1 MLHKSNMHKY
11 QFHTVEFIK
20 EKKRA
25 MLLLSMGMGK
35 TVSTLTAISDLI
47 DSFCVNKVLVVAPL
61 RVANSVWKQEAA
73 LWSHLK
79 GLRFQIVTGTQQ
91 ARLKALQFDA
101 DVYVIN
107 RENIEWIVTHY
118 GKNFPFDMVV
128 LDECFP
134 EGTMI
139 LTPLGLRDIKTL
151 KIGESV
157 MTSIGEKP
165 ITNIFKKEAYDIIK
179 LYLSDGTTIECTGNH
194 PFATEKGWI
203 QARGCR
209 GLYFVR
215 NDLYETQTNSSVMQ
229 PFLFK
234 KIYAQKQNRG
244 AQKTST
250 RKNLKNSKK
259 ELRIWTNNPLEQRV
273 RMVRRSKTKIKFSSQ
288 TFWSSTKRTWGEWEN
303 FRMREDDEGNLTVRM
318 DNAVCNTYKNGKNQR
333 LSNLLQSRFWN
344 PSKENC
350 VRSRW
355 KLSQIAKAVG
365 RKERYLSSIVRVDS
379 IENIQQ
385 SRSRTVFNLQ
395 INGIN
400 DYFAN
405 GILVHNCSSFK
416 NAGSKRFK
424 AIKKTLPFVNYMLL
438 LTGTPSPNGLLD
450 LWPQCYLVDYGA
462 SLGKTMTVFKHRF
475 FETDF
480 MGYKFT
486 PREGAQQQIEKLMSN
501 YTLSMQAEDYLEL
514 PERIYLYETVSL
526 SKSVLNDYRDFEKNL
541 FTEIEGHEIEALS
554 AGVLANKLLQYANG
568 SQYTDEFHNYVVT
581 HDEKLDA
588 LAELIDLNESDNI
601 LVAYNYK
608 SDLERLQKRFGTGIL
623 LDAKQSVINDWN
635 AGKIKLLFAHPQ
647 SAGHGINI
655 QHGGSLIVW
664 FSLNWNLEY
673 YQQFNARLHRQGQT
687 MPVRIVHLVAE
698 NTIDERVVNVLKDK
712 DISQSSLL
720 KALR

>member
-1 MLHKSNMHKY
+1 MLHKHNMHKY
-11 QFHTVEFIK
+11 QFHTVDFIK

-79 GLRFQIVTGTQQ
+79 GLRFQIVTGPQQ

-128 LDECFP
+128 IDE
-134 EGTMI
+134 
-139 LTPLGLRDIKTL
+139 
-151 KIGESV
+151 S
-157 MTSIGEKP
+157 
-165 ITNIFKKEAYDIIK
+165 
-179 LYLSDGTTIECTGNH
+179 
-194 PFATEKGWI
+194 
-203 QARGCR
+203 
-209 GLYFVR
+209 
-215 NDLYETQTNSSVMQ
+215 
-229 PFLFK
+229 
-234 KIYAQKQNRG
+234 
-244 AQKTST
+244 
-250 RKNLKNSKK
+250 
-259 ELRIWTNNPLEQRV
+259 
-273 RMVRRSKTKIKFSSQ
+273 
-288 TFWSSTKRTWGEWEN
+288 
-303 FRMREDDEGNLTVRM
+303 
-318 DNAVCNTYKNGKNQR
+318 
-333 LSNLLQSRFWN
+333 
-344 PSKENC
+344 
-350 VRSRW
+350 
-355 KLSQIAKAVG
+355 
-365 RKERYLSSIVRVDS
+365 
-379 IENIQQ
+379 
-385 SRSRTVFNLQ
+385 
-395 INGIN
+395 
-400 DYFAN
+400 
-405 GILVHNCSSFK
+405 SSFK

-475 FETDF
+475 FETDY

-486 PREGAQQQIEKLMSN
+486 PRSGAQEQIEKLMSN

-514 PERIYLYETVSL
+514 PERIYLYETVTL
-526 SKSVLNDYRDFEKNL
+526 SKSVLNDYKEFEKNL
-541 FTEIEGHEIEALS
+541 FIEIEGNEIEALS

-588 LAELIDLNESDNI
+588 LAELIDLNENDNI

-608 SDLERLQKRFGTGIL
+608 ADLERLQKRFGTGIL
-623 LDAKQSVINDWN
+623 LDGKQSTIDNWN
-635 AGKIKLLFAHPQ
+635 AKKIKLLFAHPQ
-647 SAGHGINI
+647 ACSHGLNI
-655 QHGGSLIVW
+655 QHGGSIIIW
-664 FSLNWNLEY
+664 FSLVWSLEY

-687 MPVRIVHLVAE
+687 MPVRIIHLVAE
-698 NTIDERVVNVLKDK
+698 STIDERVVNVLKDK
-712 DISQSSLL
+712 DISQSNLL

>member
-1 MLHKSNMHKY
+1 MLHKHNMHKY
-11 QFHTVEFIK
+11 QFHTVDFIK

-79 GLRFQIVTGTQQ
+79 GLRFQIVTGPQQ

-128 LDECFP
+128 IDE
-134 EGTMI
+134 
-139 LTPLGLRDIKTL
+139 
-151 KIGESV
+151 S
-157 MTSIGEKP
+157 
-165 ITNIFKKEAYDIIK
+165 
-179 LYLSDGTTIECTGNH
+179 
-194 PFATEKGWI
+194 
-203 QARGCR
+203 
-209 GLYFVR
+209 
-215 NDLYETQTNSSVMQ
+215 
-229 PFLFK
+229 
-234 KIYAQKQNRG
+234 
-244 AQKTST
+244 
-250 RKNLKNSKK
+250 
-259 ELRIWTNNPLEQRV
+259 
-273 RMVRRSKTKIKFSSQ
+273 
-288 TFWSSTKRTWGEWEN
+288 
-303 FRMREDDEGNLTVRM
+303 
-318 DNAVCNTYKNGKNQR
+318 
-333 LSNLLQSRFWN
+333 
-344 PSKENC
+344 
-350 VRSRW
+350 
-355 KLSQIAKAVG
+355 
-365 RKERYLSSIVRVDS
+365 
-379 IENIQQ
+379 
-385 SRSRTVFNLQ
+385 
-395 INGIN
+395 
-400 DYFAN
+400 
-405 GILVHNCSSFK
+405 SSFK

-450 LWPQCYLVDYGA
+450 LWSQCYLVDYGA

-475 FETDF
+475 FETDY

-486 PREGAQQQIEKLMSN
+486 PRSGAQEQIEKLMSN

-526 SKSVLNDYRDFEKNL
+526 NKSVLNDYKEFEKNL
-541 FTEIEGHEIEALS
+541 FIEIEGNEIEALS

-608 SDLERLQKRFGTGIL
+608 ADLERLQKRFGTGIL
-623 LDAKQSVINDWN
+623 LDSKQSTIDIWN
-635 AGKIKLLFAHPQ
+635 AKKIKLLFAHPQ
-647 SAGHGINI
+647 SFGHGINI
-655 QHGGSLIVW
+655 QHGGSIIIW
-664 FSLNWNLEY
+664 FSLVWSLEY

-687 MPVRIVHLVAE
+687 MPVRIIHLVAE
-698 NTIDERVVNVLKDK
+698 STIDERVVNVLKDK
-712 DISQSSLL
+712 DISQSNLL

>member
-1 MLHKSNMHKY
+1 MHKY
-11 QFHTVEFIK
+11 QFHTVDFIK

-79 GLRFQIVTGTQQ
+79 GLRFQIVTGSQQ

-128 LDECFP
+128 LDE
-134 EGTMI
+134 
-139 LTPLGLRDIKTL
+139 
-151 KIGESV
+151 S
-157 MTSIGEKP
+157 
-165 ITNIFKKEAYDIIK
+165 
-179 LYLSDGTTIECTGNH
+179 
-194 PFATEKGWI
+194 
-203 QARGCR
+203 
-209 GLYFVR
+209 
-215 NDLYETQTNSSVMQ
+215 
-229 PFLFK
+229 
-234 KIYAQKQNRG
+234 
-244 AQKTST
+244 
-250 RKNLKNSKK
+250 
-259 ELRIWTNNPLEQRV
+259 
-273 RMVRRSKTKIKFSSQ
+273 
-288 TFWSSTKRTWGEWEN
+288 
-303 FRMREDDEGNLTVRM
+303 
-318 DNAVCNTYKNGKNQR
+318 
-333 LSNLLQSRFWN
+333 
-344 PSKENC
+344 
-350 VRSRW
+350 
-355 KLSQIAKAVG
+355 
-365 RKERYLSSIVRVDS
+365 
-379 IENIQQ
+379 
-385 SRSRTVFNLQ
+385 
-395 INGIN
+395 
-400 DYFAN
+400 
-405 GILVHNCSSFK
+405 SSFK

-514 PERIYLYETVSL
+514 PERIYLYETVTL
-526 SKSVLNDYRDFEKNL
+526 SKSVLNDYKEFEKNL
-541 FTEIEGHEIEALS
+541 FIEIEGNEIEALS

-608 SDLERLQKRFGTGIL
+608 ADLERLQKRFGTGIL
-623 LDAKQSVINDWN
+623 LDSKQSTINDWN

-647 SAGHGINI
+647 SAGHGLNI
-655 QHGGSLIVW
+655 QHGGSMIVW
-664 FSLNWNLEY
+664 FSLVWSLEY

-698 NTIDERVVNVLKDK
+698 DTIDERVVNVLKDK